1 MVMNRGYRYQYSA
14 TPLVRHI
21 TPKKLSEF
29 GANLIRDGA
38 SLIRNVAIK
47 GGNVNERQSSP
58 EPSSELLSL
67 VNDNNLVPSDLS
79 KDKKSK
85 KQPKQTKTKVSKQTK
100 TKQLKTKQTKTK
112 VLSKQNLKQIKSK
125 PIKKANFV
133 LKKKSPFKNIFDD

>member
-1 MVMNRGYRYQYSA
+1 MNRGYRYRYSA

-38 SLIRNVAIK
+38 SLIRNVVIK

-67 VNDNNLVPSDLS
+67 VNDNDLVPSDLS
-79 KDKKSK
+79 TDKKSK

-125 PIKKANFV
+125 PIKKANFA

>member
-1 MVMNRGYRYQYSA
+1 MVMNRGYRYRYSV

-79 KDKKSK
+79 TDKK
-85 KQPKQTKTKVSKQTK
+85 
-100 TKQLKTKQTKTK
+100 
-112 VLSKQNLKQIKSK
+112 
-125 PIKKANFV
+125 
-133 LKKKSPFKNIFDD
+133 

>member
-1 MVMNRGYRYQYSA
+1 MNRGYRYRYSA

-67 VNDNNLVPSDLS
+67 VNDNDLVPSDLS
-79 KDKKSK
+79 TDKKSK
-85 KQPKQTKTKVSKQTK
+85 NQKNKQKQKYQNKQR
-100 TKQLKTKQTKTK
+100 
-112 VLSKQNLKQIKSK
+112 QN
-125 PIKKANFV
+125 N
-133 LKKKSPFKNIFDD
+133 

>member
-1 MVMNRGYRYQYSA
+1 MNRGYRYRYSA

-67 VNDNNLVPSDLS
+67 VNDNDLVPSDLS
-79 KDKKSK
+79 TDKKSK

-112 VLSKQNLKQIKSK
+112 VPSKQNLKQIKSK
-125 PIKKANFV
+125 PIKKANFA

>member
-1 MVMNRGYRYQYSA
+1 MNRGYRYRYSA

-67 VNDNNLVPSDLS
+67 VNDNDLVPSDLS
-79 KDKKSK
+79 TDKKSK

-125 PIKKANFV
+125 PIKKANFA